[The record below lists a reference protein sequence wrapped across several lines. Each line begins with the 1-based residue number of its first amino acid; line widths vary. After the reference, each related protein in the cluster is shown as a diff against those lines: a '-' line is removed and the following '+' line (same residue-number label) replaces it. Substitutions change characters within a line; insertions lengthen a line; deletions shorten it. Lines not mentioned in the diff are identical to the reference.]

1 MQMWEPL
8 NMMAKQDPVTLARY
22 AHDHDLLNKPGWKF
36 LWQTAKHHQFVNV
49 IMNAMKRR
57 GMANQV

>member
-1 MQMWEPL
+1 MI
-8 NMMAKQDPVTLARY
+8 AKQDPVTLAKY

-36 LWQTAKHHQFVNV
+36 LRQTAKRYRFVNV
-49 IMNAMKRR
+49 IMNAIKRR